1 MLPKPRPTNT
11 LHERERVTFSTMSCD
26 EEAIAPD
33 GELPPAVSAVRPLY
47 KSLFA
52 FIDLEQAVTASSED
66 TQRLG
71 LGRDGFTYGET
82 TLASVWRILA
92 SLGLRGGSGAAIK
105 DLGSGIGNVVVA
117 VGLIAAAGA
126 LGEGAVRSVRGIE
139 LLPTLHAAA
148 VRAVAGLRREWSDSP
163 LPLPHCSVECSDL
176 LDCDLSDCDIAYMA
190 STVFEDHVLE
200 WFARR
205 AAETMRP
212 GSRVVTL
219 ARALKNDAFSVE
231 AIVPCVNSWG
241 EEDAYINVRV
251 WDDAVQAGLERV
263 VRSMRTEWQFDGH
276 GAPVKLGP
284 SA

>member
-1 MLPKPRPTNT
+1 
-11 LHERERVTFSTMSCD
+11 MSCD

-92 SLGLRGGSGAAIK
+92 SLGLRGGSGAAIT

-200 WFARR
+200 RFARR